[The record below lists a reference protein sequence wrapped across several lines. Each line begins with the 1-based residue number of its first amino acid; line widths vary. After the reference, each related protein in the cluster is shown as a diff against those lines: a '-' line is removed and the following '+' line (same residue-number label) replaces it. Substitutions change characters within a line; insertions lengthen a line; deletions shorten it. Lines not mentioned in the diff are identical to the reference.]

1 MRILA
6 DENFP
11 KPVVEALRAEGH
23 DVLWAR
29 TDHAGARDVV
39 LLDLAEAEARIV
51 LTLDKDF
58 WQIAVQRRS
67 PLKQSG
73 VVLFRV
79 HPATTER
86 LAPLVRA
93 FIAADT
99 AWAGHIS
106 IITADGIQMVAATGK

>member
-1 MRILA
+1 MRLLA

-11 KPVVEALRAEGH
+11 KPIVQALRVDGH

-29 TDHAGARDVV
+29 TDCAGWKDAA
-39 LLDLAEAEARIV
+39 LLDLAEYEARIV

-58 WQIAVQRRS
+58 WQIAVQRRV
-67 PLKQSG
+67 PLEQSG

-79 HPATTER
+79 HPATPEN
-86 LAPLVRA
+86 LDPIVRA
-93 FIAADT
+93 FVKAKT

-106 IITADGIQMVAATGK
+106 IIAVDGIQMLAARRN

>member
-1 MRILA
+1 MRLLA

-11 KPVVEALRAEGH
+11 KPTVEVLRAGGH

-29 TDHAGARDVV
+29 TSLAGTSDVA

-67 PLKQSG
+67 PLAQSG

-79 HPATTER
+79 HPATPEK
-86 LAPLVRA
+86 LGPLVHSFA
-93 FIAADT
+93 AADIS
-99 AWAGHIS
+99 WAGHIS
-106 IITADGIQMVAATGK
+106 IITVDGIQMVAARGK